1 MKRINNK
8 GFTLVEVIAVVVI
21 IALLGRI
28 AIPNVISTINK
39 GKDTSYEIL
48 VEDIKI
54 AAKQLFEE
62 VEFMKVTLYQYSS
75 YGVSELPISIDES
88 TSTINTNLQTL
99 VSNGFLSGI
108 NNQDRG
114 GSNKN
119 YKIITNPKNG
129 LDIGYCTIKIVKTI
143 DSNFNTSYEITNPS
157 SGDDN
162 CPNNY

>member
-21 IALLGRI
+21 IALLGMI

-48 VEDIKI
+48 VKDINI
-54 AAKQLFEE
+54 AAKQLYEE
-62 VEFMKVTLYQYSS
+62 VEYV
-75 YGVSELPISIDES
+75 GVVLKNYNTEGEFDKIIIDSNSIE
-88 TSTINTNLQTL
+88 TNLQTL

-108 NNQDRG
+108 NNPNRG

-119 YKIITNPKNG
+119 YKIITNPRNNE
-129 LDIGYCTIKIVKTI
+129 DIGDCSIKITKTI
-143 DSNFNTSYEITNPS
+143 DSNFNTSYEITNLS
-157 SGDDN
+157 IGNDN
-162 CPNNY
+162 CPNDY

>member
-21 IALLGRI
+21 IALLGMI

-48 VEDIKI
+48 VKDINI
-54 AAKQLFEE
+54 AAKQLYEE
-62 VEFMKVTLYQYSS
+62 VEYV
-75 YGVSELPISIDES
+75 GVVLKNYNTEGEFGEIIINSNSIE
-88 TSTINTNLQTL
+88 TNLQTL

-108 NNQDRG
+108 NNPDMG

-119 YKIITNPKNG
+119 YKIITNPRNG
-129 LDIGYCTIKIVKTI
+129 EDIGECKIIIEKIVDKGN
-143 DSNFNTSYEITNPS
+143 NFNTSYKVYNS
-157 SGDDN
+157 STDIN
-162 CPNNY
+162 CPNYY